1 MKSHKSEAA
10 ITFQYLHQP
19 GNSVCVGKDTS
30 KQNVQNMKAR
40 VKTKHL
46 QLSNKY
52 RPSAHVLT
60 RRKIRAIKLPPN
72 QKRERTTGGEK
83 RLMARVIALDTHTRG
98 HSVTLLLSS
107 VASACLIILRNE
119 T

>member
-60 RRKIRAIKLPPN
+60 RRKIRAIKLPLK
-72 QKRERTTGGEK
+72 QKRERTTGGGE
-83 RLMARVIALDTHTRG
+83 G
-98 HSVTLLLSS
+98 
-107 VASACLIILRNE
+107 
-119 T
+119 